1 MSRSCLLA
9 ALVLLTASACTAAP
23 TVVPTPTAEPPVR
36 VSTTLSAQP
45 FLHEVTDRSLTGPT
59 PFVITLAPTQPD
71 LLLAV
76 QTEPIIGISLYFP
89 EGSNLWAT
97 PLGSEPIAVIVN
109 NASSTTNLSLDQLG
123 DIYAGRDTAWAAAV
137 REDGDD
143 SRMFFDSIALRGV
156 KPAATIRIAPSPEA
170 MIQYVSQ
177 TANAIG
183 YIPLRWLTDSTLVKV
198 VTVEGNA
205 TDEADYPLTAL
216 VVAFASAEPGGAA
229 RAWLS
234 NIQTGAAP

>member
-9 ALVLLTASACTAAP
+9 ALALLTASACAAAP
-23 TVVPTPTAEPPVR
+23 TVVPTPTSEPPVR
-36 VSTTLSAQP
+36 VSTTLSTQP
-45 FLHEVTDRSLTGPT
+45 FLRAVTDRSLTGPT
-59 PFVITLAPTQPD
+59 PFIITLAPTQPD
-71 LLLAV
+71 LLLAA
-76 QTEPIIGISLYFP
+76 QTESIIGISLYFP
-89 EGSNLWAT
+89 ESSSLWVT

-177 TANAIG
+177 TANAVG

-229 RAWLS
+229 REWLS